1 MSKRAQMIIAII
13 ICAAVWI
20 AGVYYLYNSHKT
32 GDVRVSGGVVTVA
45 RELDVDRKTGK
56 VLGEKNFVEAK
67 SGELALLT
75 LACGA
80 VGLIFIVRAVKK
92 D

>member
-1 MSKRAQMIIAII
+1 MSRKAQMISAIV
-13 ICAAVWI
+13 ICAAGWI
-20 AGVYYLYNSHKT
+20 AGVYYLYDSHKT

-75 LACGA
+75 LACGV